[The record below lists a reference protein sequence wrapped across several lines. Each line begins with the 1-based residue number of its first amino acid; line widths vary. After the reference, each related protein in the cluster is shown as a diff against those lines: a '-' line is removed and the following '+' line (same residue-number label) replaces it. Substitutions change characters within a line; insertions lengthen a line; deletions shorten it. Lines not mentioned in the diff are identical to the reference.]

1 MGGGG
6 SGIGT
11 PPLLPPLNYN
21 PSNSTDG
28 DPPGI
33 WSTLR
38 EMSWYKNTIGKLPSG
53 PQVAIFIFMYT
64 NFIAFYNGITG
75 QFKDVRNELKEVR
88 KEMRDE
94 FKEVRKEIKELTN
107 MLDDKKLDKKDVVLV
122 LRTVVTVLVTWKLLS
137 YPASDTATTSGDHRR
152 SSL

>member
-1 MGGGG
+1 M
-6 SGIGT
+6 GT
-11 PPLLPPLNYN
+11 PPLLPPLNYKS
-21 PSNSTDG
+21 SNSTDG

-64 NFIAFYNGITG
+64 NFITFYNGITG

-94 FKEVRKEIKELTN
+94 FKEL
-107 MLDDKKLDKKDVVLV
+107 DKKLDKKLDTKDVVLILKTVVTV
-122 LRTVVTVLVTWKLLS
+122 LGTVVTVLVTWKLLS

-152 SSL
+152 YSL

>member
-38 EMSWYKNTIGKLPSG
+38 EMPWYKKTIGKLPPG
-53 PQVAIFIFMYT
+53 PQVSIVVFFYT
-64 NFIAFYNGITG
+64 SCIVFYKGIMG
-75 QFKDVRNELKEVR
+75 EFKAVR
-88 KEMRDE
+88 KEIKDE
-94 FKEVRKEIKELTN
+94 FKEVRKEIKELSN

-122 LRTVVTVLVTWKLLS
+122 LRTVLTGLVTWKLLS